1 MLPNYYWS
9 CGKNAGMENAYQ
21 ILAGKAETKRPIW
34 RPWQEDNIKMH
45 LKETEC
51 IDIELEEFKK
61 TTLNVVIT
69 AVKKN
74 MQTAK

>member
-1 MLPNYYWS
+1 MY
-9 CGKNAGMENAYQ
+9 
-21 ILAGKAETKRPIW
+21 
-34 RPWQEDNIKMH
+34 
-45 LKETEC
+45 LKETES

-61 TTLNVVIT
+61 ITLNTVIT